1 MALSSFYI
9 PLGLVQSLLY
19 NKHLLNYLV
28 MFTLLNMLIEVLKS
42 TAPPYSSS
50 FSKRLLEIF
59 AVVKYIKYI
68 IYHF

>member
-42 TAPPYSSS
+42 TAPPVFFIIPKKSFRNFCSS
-50 FSKRLLEIF
+50 K
-59 AVVKYIKYI
+59 
-68 IYHF
+68 IY